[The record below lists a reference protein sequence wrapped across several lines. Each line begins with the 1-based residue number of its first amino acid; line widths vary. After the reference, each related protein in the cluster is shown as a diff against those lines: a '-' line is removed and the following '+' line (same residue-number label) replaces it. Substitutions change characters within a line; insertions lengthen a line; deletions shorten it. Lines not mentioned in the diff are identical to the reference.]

1 MTSLPHY
8 LRDLPDFPHDDLHT
22 TCIHASHICPHFSSI
37 QGSIEDHIH
46 KLGSNE
52 AMVQQ
57 HAAGALWNL
66 ALNNDNKDKIAAA
79 GAIPPLVALLGP
91 QSSSG
96 VQQHAAG
103 ALWNLALNNDNNKV
117 KIRSAG
123 GVAAL
128 TQLMESTTDMVSKR
142 LAKIALDN
150 LK

>member
-103 ALWNLALNNDNNKV
+103 ALWNLALNNDNKV
-117 KIRSAG
+117 KIRFAG

-128 TQLMESTTDMVSKR
+128 TQLMESTTYEGVKR
-142 LAKIALDN
+142 WAENALDW